1 MKNNIKSTSTFSS
14 FKIVLI
20 YAIVS
25 VIYICTKNYL
35 LSNLA
40 NVEFHREVEAYEGL
54 EFILLT
60 SLFLYFIVKKNI
72 NQIHHY
78 YSHINDF
85 KQKSDDEYLALFN
98 HSPIPKWL
106 FDIETLDFI
115 LVNDAACT
123 TYGYSQE
130 EFLSMNLID
139 IRPEEDIKIMEDV
152 LLSSLDDGSYPKSII
167 LNHKKKS
174 GEIIKVKIEAKYVNY
189 KGKKVKLVYA
199 IDLTTELTIQ
209 KNLKV
214 ANSKLQ
220 LASEIA
226 KLGYWTLDLSNSE
239 IQWSEEVYKIFEV
252 NPKTF
257 ELSVASIKNCFHPDE
272 QLDFDPNYLA
282 KFKDDS
288 IIENE
293 RRIVTSSGKI
303 KWVLLRQYLIK
314 DADGK
319 LTRLD
324 GIFLDITKRK
334 LHEKEILES
343 NERFKI
349 ITKATIEAIMDW
361 DIVNDTVIWGDGFN
375 SIFGY
380 DISVNNNNL
389 WYNNI
394 HPEDRE
400 KVLKD
405 LNNTQ
410 NDPSKEYFSA
420 EFRFLKANGTVC
432 YVKHKG
438 IFIRDKN
445 GKAIRELAAMI
456 DITETLE
463 KLHKIETQN
472 KILKEISWMQSHE
485 VRAPLSNI
493 MGLVSLLKD
502 NMNLGI
508 KDDKVI
514 DYILDSAEKL
524 DIIVKDIVKK
534 SNDIDTL

>member
-14 FKIVLI
+14 FKIVLL

-40 NVEFHREVEAYEGL
+40 NVEFHRAVEAYEGL
-54 EFILLT
+54 EFILFT

-199 IDLTTELTIQ
+199 IDLTKELTIQ

-226 KLGYWTLDLSNSE
+226 KLGHWTVDLSSSE
-239 IQWSEEVYKIFEV
+239 IQWSDEVYKIFEV

-272 QLDFDPNYLA
+272 QLDFNPNYLA
-282 KFKDDS
+282 KFKDNS

-303 KWVLLRQYLIK
+303 KWVLIRQYLIK
-314 DADGK
+314 DANGK

-324 GIFLDITKRK
+324 GIFLDITKIK
-334 LHEKEILES
+334 LHEKEISES

-389 WYNNI
+389 WSNNI

-420 EFRFLKANGTVC
+420 EFRFLKANGTIC

-445 GKAIRELAAMI
+445 GKAIREIAAMI

-472 KILKEISWMQSHE
+472 KILKEISWMQSHA

-502 NMNLGI
+502 NMNSGI
-508 KDDKVI
+508 KDDKII
-514 DYILDSAEKL
+514 DYILDSADKL
-524 DIIVKDIVKK
+524 DVVVKDIVKK
-534 SNDIDTL
+534 TNDIDTL

>member
-1 MKNNIKSTSTFSS
+1 MKNNTNSTSISSS
-14 FKIVLI
+14 FKIVLL

-35 LSNLA
+35 LSNLV
-40 NVEFHREVEAYEGL
+40 NVEFHRSVEAYEGL
-54 EFILLT
+54 EFILFT

-72 NQIHHY
+72 NQIHYY

-139 IRPEEDIKIMEDV
+139 IRPEEDIKVMEDV

-189 KGKKVKLVYA
+189 KGKKVKLAYA

-226 KLGYWTLDLSNSE
+226 KLGYWTVDLSNSE

-272 QLDFDPNYLA
+272 QLDFNPNYLA

-303 KWVLLRQYLIK
+303 KWVLIRQYLIK
-314 DADGK
+314 DSDGK

-324 GIFLDITKRK
+324 GIFLDITKIK
-334 LHEKEILES
+334 LHEKEISES

-389 WYNNI
+389 WSNNI

-420 EFRFLKANGTVC
+420 EFRFLKANGTIC

-472 KILKEISWMQSHE
+472 KILKEISWMQSHA

-502 NMNLGI
+502 NMNSGI
-508 KDDKVI
+508 KDDKVV
-514 DYILDSAEKL
+514 DYILDSADKL
-524 DIIVKDIVKK
+524 DVVVKDIVKK

>member
-1 MKNNIKSTSTFSS
+1 
-14 FKIVLI
+14 LL

-35 LSNLA
+35 LSNLV
-40 NVEFHREVEAYEGL
+40 NVEFHRAVEAYEGL
-54 EFILLT
+54 EFILFT

-72 NQIHHY
+72 NQIHYY

-85 KQKSDDEYLALFN
+85 KQKSEEEYFSLFN
-98 HSPIPKWL
+98 HSPIPIWL
-106 FDIETLDFI
+106 FDIETLDFL

-123 TYGYSQE
+123 AYGYSQE

-139 IRPEEDIKIMEDV
+139 IRPEEDIKVMEDV

-226 KLGYWTLDLSNSE
+226 KLGHWTVDLSSSE

-272 QLDFDPNYLA
+272 QLDFNPNYLA

-303 KWVLLRQYLIK
+303 KWVLIRQYLIK
-314 DADGK
+314 DSDGK

-324 GIFLDITKRK
+324 GIFLDITKIK
-334 LHEKEILES
+334 LHEKEISES

-389 WYNNI
+389 WSNNI

-420 EFRFLKANGTVC
+420 EFRFLKANGTIC

-472 KILKEISWMQSHE
+472 KILKEISWMQSHA

-502 NMNLGI
+502 NMNSGI
-508 KDDKVI
+508 KDDKVV
-514 DYILDSAEKL
+514 DYILDSADKL
-524 DIIVKDIVKK
+524 DVVVKDIVKK

>member
-14 FKIVLI
+14 FKIVLL

-40 NVEFHREVEAYEGL
+40 NVEFHRAVEAYEGL
-54 EFILLT
+54 EFILFT
-60 SLFLYFIVKKNI
+60 SLLLYFIVKKNI
-72 NQIHHY
+72 NQIHYY

-139 IRPEEDIKIMEDV
+139 IRPEDDIKIMEDV

-167 LNHKKKS
+167 LDHRKKS

-189 KGKKVKLVYA
+189 KGKKVKLAYA

-226 KLGYWTLDLSNSE
+226 KLGYWTVDLSNSE

-272 QLDFDPNYLA
+272 QLDFNPNYLA
-282 KFKDDS
+282 KFENDS

-303 KWVLLRQYLIK
+303 KWVLIRQYLIK
-314 DADGK
+314 DTDGK

-361 DIVNDTVIWGDGFN
+361 DIVNDTVIWGEGFN

-389 WYNNI
+389 WSNNI

-472 KILKEISWMQSHE
+472 KILKEISWMQSHA
-485 VRAPLSNI
+485 VRAPLTNI

-508 KDDKVI
+508 KDDKVM

-524 DIIVKDIVKK
+524 DVIVKDIVKK

>member
-1 MKNNIKSTSTFSS
+1 MKNNLNSTSTFSS
-14 FKIVLI
+14 FKIVLL

-25 VIYICTKNYL
+25 VIYICTKNHL
-35 LSNLA
+35 LNTVA
-40 NVEFHREVEAYEGL
+40 NIEFHRAVEAYEGL
-54 EFILLT
+54 EFILFT

-72 NQIHHY
+72 NQILYY

-85 KQKSDDEYLALFN
+85 KQKSEEEYFSLFN
-98 HSPIPKWL
+98 HSPIPIWL
-106 FDIETLDFI
+106 FDIETLDFL

-130 EFLSMNLID
+130 EFLSMNLLD

-167 LNHKKKS
+167 LDHRKKS

-226 KLGYWTLDLSNSE
+226 KLGYWTVDLSNSE

-257 ELSVASIKNCFHPDE
+257 QLSVASIKNCFHPDE
-272 QLDFDPNYLA
+272 QLDFNPNYLA
-282 KFKDDS
+282 KFENDS

-303 KWVLLRQYLIK
+303 KWVLIRQYLIK
-314 DADGK
+314 DTEGK

-334 LHEKEILES
+334 LHEKEISES

-389 WYNNI
+389 WSNNI

-420 EFRFLKANGTVC
+420 EFRFLKANGTIC

-445 GKAIRELAAMI
+445 GKAIREIAAMI

-472 KILKEISWMQSHE
+472 KILKEISWMQSHA

-502 NMNLGI
+502 NINSGI
-508 KDDKVI
+508 KDDKII
-514 DYILDSAEKL
+514 DYILDSADKL
-524 DIIVKDIVKK
+524 DVVVKDIVKK
-534 SNDIDTL
+534 TSDIDTL

>member
-1 MKNNIKSTSTFSS
+1 MKNNTNSTSISSS
-14 FKIVLI
+14 FKIVLL

-35 LSNLA
+35 LSNLV
-40 NVEFHREVEAYEGL
+40 NVEFHRSVEAYEGL
-54 EFILLT
+54 EFILFT

-139 IRPEEDIKIMEDV
+139 IRPEDDIKIMEDV

-167 LNHKKKS
+167 LDHRKKS

-189 KGKKVKLVYA
+189 KGKKVKLAYA

-226 KLGYWTLDLSNSE
+226 KLGYWTVDLSNSE

-272 QLDFDPNYLA
+272 QLDFNPNYLA
-282 KFKDDS
+282 KFENDS

-303 KWVLLRQYLIK
+303 KWVLIRQYLIK
-314 DADGK
+314 DTDGK

-361 DIVNDTVIWGDGFN
+361 DIVNDTVIWGEGFN

-389 WYNNI
+389 WSNNI

-472 KILKEISWMQSHE
+472 KILKEISWMQSHA
-485 VRAPLSNI
+485 VRAPLTNI

-508 KDDKVI
+508 KDDKVM